1 MGFEVLRLS
10 PKRWVIIV
18 GGSIHTK
25 PFGNEDACRKVCDYL
40 NCPASVVPHV
50 DHTWLG
56 LMRATAQ
63 EYRLHDNDVP
73 NRSD

>member
-18 GGSIHTK
+18 GESIHTK

-40 NCPASVVPHV
+40 NLPASVVPHM
-50 DHTWLG
+50 DPTWLG
-56 LMRATAQ
+56 FLRATAQ
-63 EYRLHDNDVP
+63 EYRLSDSDIP
-73 NRSD
+73 NRND